1 VIAGRAAAR
10 SAAALMLV
18 AGLSAG
24 SGACSPGVSPAAGLQ
39 VDSAST
45 GWLDVSAAGRD
56 KVVPALS
63 LRLKNVSNRR
73 LRVLLINAHF
83 HSADDVEE
91 WGTGFLT
98 AAGSEGLAPGATTRT
113 LVLKGEYGYT
123 GVGVQRMID
132 KFVDTK
138 VELFVKYE
146 AERWT
151 SVGEYPV
158 PRQFISAP

>member
-1 VIAGRAAAR
+1 VIAGRVAAR
-10 SAAALMLV
+10 NVAALMIV
-18 AGLSAG
+18 TALSSA
-24 SGACSPGVSPAAGLQ
+24 SACSPGVSTATGLQ

-45 GWLDVSAAGRD
+45 GWLDVSTGGRD

-98 AAGSEGLAPGATTRT
+98 AAGSEGLAPGATTGT

-123 GVGVQRMID
+123 GAGVQRMID

-138 VELFVKYE
+138 VDLFVKYE

-151 SVGEYPV
+151 SVGEYPI

>member
-1 VIAGRAAAR
+1 VIVGRAAAR
-10 SAAALMLV
+10 RAAALMFV
-18 AGLSAG
+18 AALSAA
-24 SGACSPGVSPAAGLQ
+24 SGACSPGVSLATGLQ

-45 GWLDVSAAGRD
+45 GWLDVSAGGRD

-63 LRLKNVSNRR
+63 LRLKNLSNQR
-73 LRVLLINAHF
+73 LRVLLVNAHF

-98 AAGSEGLAPGATTRT
+98 AAGSEGLAPGATTGT

-123 GVGVQRMID
+123 GAGVQRMID

-138 VELFVKYE
+138 VDLFVKYG

-151 SVGEYPV
+151 SVGEYTV
-158 PRQFISAP
+158 PRQLMSAR

>member
-1 VIAGRAAAR
+1 
-10 SAAALMLV
+10 M
-18 AGLSAG
+18 
-24 SGACSPGVSPAAGLQ
+24 Q

-45 GWLDVSAAGRD
+45 GWLDVSSGGRD

-63 LRLKNVSNRR
+63 LKLKNVSNQR
-73 LRVLLINAHF
+73 LRVLLVNAHF

-98 AAGSEGLAPGATTRT
+98 AAGSEGLAPGATTGT
-113 LVLKGEYGYT
+113 IVLKGEYGYT
-123 GVGVQRMID
+123 GAGVQRMID

-138 VELFVKYE
+138 VDLFVKYG

-151 SVGEYPV
+151 PVGEYTV
-158 PRQFISAP
+158 PRQLMSAR